1 MEFIVAE
8 EGIPQN
14 IGCQGALIAY
24 YGSEIEFHYETVPP
38 HGDEIFSAKLPL
50 LELDLPF
57 WIYGRNLIF
66 LDAYYLLAETVKK
79 GTWNPITSMLINIH
93 MGKYASLDHW
103 YNHISIEQNGIELK
117 NDYDGKVRT
126 LKNIDNLHWLALD
139 AESEERN

>member
-50 LELDLPF
+50 LGLDLPF

-79 GTWNPITSMLINIH
+79 GTWDSITSMLINIH
-93 MGKYASLDHW
+93 TGNTPA
-103 YNHISIEQNGIELK
+103 
-117 NDYDGKVRT
+117 
-126 LKNIDNLHWLALD
+126 
-139 AESEERN
+139 

>member
-50 LELDLPF
+50 LELELPF

-79 GTWNPITSMLINIH
+79 GTWQKKSHHRVVARFHNEILSHCHNEPSPGRGVPSGGLRGGRRDGGGYLII
-93 MGKYASLDHW
+93 
-103 YNHISIEQNGIELK
+103 
-117 NDYDGKVRT
+117 
-126 LKNIDNLHWLALD
+126 
-139 AESEERN
+139 

>member
-14 IGCQGALIAY
+14 IGCQGALITY

-38 HGDEIFSAKLPL
+38 HGDDIFSAKLPL
-50 LELDLPF
+50 LDIQLPF
-57 WIYGRNLIF
+57 WMYGRNLIF

-93 MGKYASLDHW
+93 TGKYASLNHW
-103 YNHISIEQNGIELK
+103 YNNISVKEKEIELK
-117 NDYDGKVRT
+117 NDYDGRSMI
-126 LKNIDNLHWLALD
+126 LKDVNGLKWV
-139 AESEERN
+139 